1 MQLFY
6 QKPILIPLSIFK
18 PMTKTAIEMSVE
30 DKLRALYDLQLIDS
44 KIDEL
49 NNLRGELP
57 LEVRDLENEVSGLTA
72 RVEKLNTDLV
82 AFEHNIAERKN
93 NIANHQDLKKK
104 YIEQQK
110 NIRNN
115 REYNSLAKEI
125 EFQDLEIQA
134 EEKKIK
140 EIRAQIEFITLKIAE
155 SEELLVKKKSH
166 YEHINSQLESIM
178 AETQKEEDALRQ
190 MSEAYAAKIDERL
203 LKAYHKIRGSVRN
216 GLAIVAIERGA
227 SAGSFFTIPPQTQ
240 VEIATRKKIII
251 DEHSG
256 RLLVDNVL
264 AQEEREKMEE
274 IFKGL

>member
-1 MQLFY
+1 MQSFY
-6 QKPILIPLSIFK
+6 QKLTLIPLSIFNL
-18 PMTKTAIEMSVE
+18 MTKSATEMSVE

-72 RVEKLNTDLV
+72 RVEKLSSDLSSL
-82 AFEHNIAERKN
+82 EQNIAERKN
-93 NIANHQDLKKK
+93 NIANHLELKKK
-104 YIEQQK
+104 YIDQQK

-140 EIRAQIEFITLKIAE
+140 ESKAQIEFISSKIEE
-155 SEELLVKKKSH
+155 SKEFLVKKKDH
-166 YEHINSQLESIM
+166 FEHKSSKLDNIM
-178 AETQKEEDALRQ
+178 AETKKEEEAL
-190 MSEAYAAKIDERL
+190 MALSEKFSSNIEERL
-203 LKAYHKIRGSVRN
+203 MKAYKKIRSNVRN
-216 GLAIVAIERGA
+216 GLAIVSIERGA

-256 RLLVDNVL
+256 RLLIDNVL

-274 IFKGL
+274 IFENL

>member
-1 MQLFY
+1 
-6 QKPILIPLSIFK
+6 
-18 PMTKTAIEMSVE
+18 MTKSATEMSVE

-72 RVEKLNTDLV
+72 RLEKLNADLTNL
-82 AFEHNIAERKN
+82 ETSIAERKN
-93 NIANHQDLKKK
+93 NIANHSELKKK

-140 EIRAQIEFITLKIAE
+140 ESKAQIEFLTAKIEESAE
-155 SEELLVKKKSH
+155 MLTRKKDHFEHKS
-166 YEHINSQLESIM
+166 SQLDDIM
-178 AETQKEEDALRQ
+178 AETKKEEDALLAL
-190 MSEAYAAKIDERL
+190 SEQYASKIEERL
-203 LKAYHKIRGSVRN
+203 LNAYKKIRSNVRN
-216 GLAIVAIERGA
+216 GLAIVSIERGA

-256 RLLVDNVL
+256 RLLIDNVL
-264 AQEEREKMEE
+264 AQEEREKMES
-274 IFKGL
+274 IFENL

>member
-1 MQLFY
+1 
-6 QKPILIPLSIFK
+6 
-18 PMTKTAIEMSVE
+18 MTKSATEMSVE
-30 DKLRALYDLQLIDS
+30 EKLRALYDLQLIDS

-57 LEVRDLENEVSGLTA
+57 LEVRDLENEVSGLSA
-72 RVEKLNTDLV
+72 RVDKLKTDL
-82 AFEHNIAERKN
+82 ANFEQSIAERKN
-93 NIANHQDLKKK
+93 NIANHLELKKK

-140 EIRAQIEFITLKIAE
+140 EARVQIEFITSKIEE
-155 SEELLVKKKSH
+155 SEELLVKKKDH
-166 YEHINSQLESIM
+166 FEHKSSQLENIM
-178 AETQKEEDALRQ
+178 SETQKEEEALNAL
-190 MSEAYAAKIDERL
+190 SEKYASNIEERL
-203 LKAYHKIRGSVRN
+203 LKAYKKIRSNVRN
-216 GLAIVAIERGA
+216 GLAIVSIERGA

-256 RLLVDNVL
+256 RLLIDNVL